1 MENVSEFSHFYHSP
15 STFNITLGIM
25 YLLTIAVGVLG
36 NFLVVFIVYKNKNMH
51 TTTNYLF
58 SNLAT
63 ADFMSLVFCPIPM
76 AVNLSNNHI
85 SGHAGQ
91 FICKVFTGNFLS
103 QLAISAAFTTLIFL
117 ATERYY
123 AIVRP
128 FDNRFKLRKG
138 NVGFA
143 IGIIWLVSLM
153 FCVPFI
159 VVSEFKESSRRCL
172 NPWTIE
178 KALLMKPYVM
188 TVVLTFGGVTFVLI
202 YCYAQILKGI
212 YITKT
217 VCSGSIADQTQTQL
231 AAKRKLTVTSIS
243 VTVSFCICYAPSVVL
258 QLYLTFQDAE
268 EVKQHYETLF
278 VIHEVVRFILYLGS
292 SLNPLFY
299 AFQSSRYRE
308 NLQRILKLK
317 RTTRVGVINMK
328 KYRTDGQVVDKFG
341 NS

>member
-1 MENVSEFSHFYHSP
+1 MENASTEFSHFYHSLSP
-15 STFNITLGIM
+15 FNITLGIM
-25 YLLTIAVGVLG
+25 YLLAIAVGILG

-58 SNLAT
+58 CNLAA

-76 AVNLSNNHI
+76 AVNLSNNHM

-103 QLAISAAFTTLIFL
+103 QLAISAGFTSLIFL
-117 ATERYY
+117 ATERYH
-123 AIVRP
+123 AIVWP
-128 FDNRFKLRKG
+128 FDNRFKLRKD
-138 NVGFA
+138 NIGFV
-143 IGIIWLVSLM
+143 IGIIWFISLSC
-153 FCVPFI
+153 CVPII
-159 VVSEFKESSRRCL
+159 VVSEFKEFPRRCL

-178 KALLMKPYVM
+178 KVPFMKPYVM
-188 TVVLTFGGVTFVLI
+188 VVALIFGGVACLLI

-217 VCSGSIADQTQTQL
+217 VFSGNIAGKSHTQL
-231 AAKRKLTVTSIS
+231 EAKKKLAVISIS
-243 VTVSFCICYAPSVVL
+243 VTASFCICYAPSVAFHL
-258 QLYLTFQDAE
+258 FLSFQDVE
-268 EVKQHYETLF
+268 DVKQHYETLF

-308 NLQRILKLK
+308 HLQRILKLK
-317 RTTRVGVINMK
+317 RTARVGVLVKMTQI
-328 KYRTDGQVVDKFG
+328 
-341 NS
+341 